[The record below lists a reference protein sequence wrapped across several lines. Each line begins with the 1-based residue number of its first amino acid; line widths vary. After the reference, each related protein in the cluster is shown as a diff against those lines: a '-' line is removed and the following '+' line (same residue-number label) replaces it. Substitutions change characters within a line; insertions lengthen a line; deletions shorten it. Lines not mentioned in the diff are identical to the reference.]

1 MNTITYPSRHPSVE
15 ALHLSV
21 LNAKEVAAWCGGR
34 VIDSASD
41 GKWVL
46 FNDHEGKS
54 QTAVPRDYIVK
65 LGPGKFARYTAD
77 EFEHEFD
84 LLGATIGGD
93 YLLVRKPTTDFRVEL
108 GDQVFTAEQWAIIQA
123 YAEGHTRAALINEQ
137 GHRAQRQNAA
147 FHKVMGI
154 ETPDSPRAIPAE
166 DVPVV
171 LELIREEFIDE
182 LVSALGY
189 TATFTPSGKFH
200 TLEKTHEPDVVETY
214 DAFIDILYV
223 TYGGLNR
230 AGMQAEPG
238 YDEVQGSNMSK
249 LGRDGKPIIA
259 GENDPDGVF
268 PGRVKKGP
276 DYYKPNLRFILAEQG
291 WDPDATEEQ
300 VA

>member
-21 LNAKEVAAWCGGR
+21 LNAAEVAKWCNGR
-34 VIDSASD
+34 VIDSATD

-46 FNDHEGKS
+46 FTDEHGRS
-54 QTAVPRDYIVK
+54 QTAVPGDYIVK
-65 LGPGKFARYTAD
+65 HDHGKFVRHTAE
-77 EFEHEFD
+77 EFEHEYD
-84 LLGATIGGD
+84 LFGGTVGGD
-93 YLLVRKPTTDFRVEL
+93 YLLVRRPTTDFRVEL

-123 YAEGHTRAALINEQ
+123 YAEGHTRAALMEEA
-137 GHRAQRQNAA
+137 GHKAQRQNAA
-147 FHKVMGI
+147 FHKAFGI
-154 ETPDSPRAIPAE
+154 ATPDTPQAIPE
-166 DVPVV
+166 DQVPVV

-182 LVSALGY
+182 LVSALGF
-189 TATFTPSGKFH
+189 TATFTPSGKFA

-249 LGRDGKPIIA
+249 LGDDGKPIIA
-259 GENDPDGVF
+259 GPNDPDGIF
-268 PGRVKKGP
+268 EGRVKKGP
-276 DYYKPNLRFILAEQG
+276 HYYKPNLRWILAEQG
-291 WDPDATEEQ
+291 WQDPELEEQ